1 MELNS
6 MAKQAIITT
15 HAPAP
20 VGPYSQAIIAH
31 GLVFTAG
38 QVGLVPE
45 TGELVTG
52 DVQAQTRQALT
63 NLSAVLEQ
71 AGTSLA
77 NALKTTVFLQ
87 TMDDFAAMNATYAEF
102 FSAPPPARTTVAVA
116 KLPKNALVEIEII
129 AAL

>member
-1 MELNS
+1 MT
-6 MAKQAIITT
+6 KQAVVTSN
-15 HAPAP
+15 APAP
-20 VGPYSQAIIAH
+20 VGPYSQAIIAN

-38 QVGLVPE
+38 QVGLVQE
-45 TGELVTG
+45 TGELIPG

-63 NLSAVLEQ
+63 NLSAVLAQ

-87 TMDDFAAMNATYAEF
+87 TMDDFAAMNAVYAEF
-102 FSAPPPARTTVAVA
+102 FPAPPPARTTVAVA
-116 KLPKNALVEIEII
+116 KLPKNALVEIEVI